1 MFDKI
6 IVTKPLNDGTDG
18 FRFEI
23 KPLGIKGLTRK
34 RQAGRKNSSR
44 GFKISL
50 GDCMTNVHL
59 LRRSV
64 YIEHKFNR
72 SSERRLH
79 NFAG

>member
-34 RQAGRKNSSR
+34 RQAGRKNSS
-44 GFKISL
+44 
-50 GDCMTNVHL
+50 
-59 LRRSV
+59 
-64 YIEHKFNR
+64 
-72 SSERRLH
+72 
-79 NFAG
+79 